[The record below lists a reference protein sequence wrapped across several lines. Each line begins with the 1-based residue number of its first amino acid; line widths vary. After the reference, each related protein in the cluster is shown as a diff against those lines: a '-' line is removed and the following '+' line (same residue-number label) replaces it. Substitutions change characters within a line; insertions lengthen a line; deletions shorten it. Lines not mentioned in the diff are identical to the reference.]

1 MLKQL
6 ICCCEFSRRQLKVK
20 PFINLSVILNNIF
33 ITFEFPNPFLLM
45 NDLSLVFL
53 QQFLHV
59 RVLFV
64 PAVAYSALLI
74 FFKENFIV
82 SLFAVVNWKRG
93 GTEKKIRFKMRS
105 TCQIVFGVSNVLYGY
120 QWSFFPRQTSIYYRK
135 MLHFQFINRK
145 RRKIAH
151 ENQLSDQ
158 FSKSTVIDARLQNAM
173 GLLSL
178 LIALSLQL
186 KWVKI
191 GNNYHFLTEKK
202 KPLLRLKWQVFKM
215 M

>member
-1 MLKQL
+1 
-6 ICCCEFSRRQLKVK
+6 
-20 PFINLSVILNNIF
+20 
-33 ITFEFPNPFLLM
+33 
-45 NDLSLVFL
+45 
-53 QQFLHV
+53 
-59 RVLFV
+59 
-64 PAVAYSALLI
+64 
-74 FFKENFIV
+74 
-82 SLFAVVNWKRG
+82 
-93 GTEKKIRFKMRS
+93 
-105 TCQIVFGVSNVLYGY
+105 
-120 QWSFFPRQTSIYYRK
+120 

-158 FSKSTVIDARLQNAM
+158 FSKSIVIGARLQNAM

-202 KPLLRLKWQVFKM
+202 KPLLRLKWCSHVKILAFFSFTLPDMSNLTVQQDTYGEISWMTFYKFQSRIDSFKWRSFYWQRFVSLRSVNYWIIVHKIFLRTVNHICIFVENSPNASGVYIRLRKHSTVNQFLFYKKM
-215 M
+215 LSKIRIFLA

>member
-1 MLKQL
+1 
-6 ICCCEFSRRQLKVK
+6 
-20 PFINLSVILNNIF
+20 
-33 ITFEFPNPFLLM
+33 
-45 NDLSLVFL
+45 
-53 QQFLHV
+53 
-59 RVLFV
+59 
-64 PAVAYSALLI
+64 
-74 FFKENFIV
+74 
-82 SLFAVVNWKRG
+82 
-93 GTEKKIRFKMRS
+93 
-105 TCQIVFGVSNVLYGY
+105 
-120 QWSFFPRQTSIYYRK
+120 